1 MWVSIAI
8 IIVGAEICALALILI
23 RRYRQ
28 QRPNRYHKSPIAGDI
43 FGVIGTGFAVILA
56 FVVFGTFES
65 YQRARDDTGIESVAT
80 RQMYYLAEF
89 FQPAYRDQLQ
99 GDLICYGRS
108 VVHIEWPLMAIGQ
121 SSPVVDAWVDRLDR
135 DMVAT
140 PIATNKEI
148 EIFNTWYAREP
159 ERQEGRRGRVAEAT
173 PYVPPFVWATVGL
186 LFVVVVGYEILFAR
200 PKSPLIPQVLGISAV
215 AATMLAGMVIVY
227 VLDAPFADR
236 GAQLA
241 PVRMQATV
249 ATMESSY
256 HAEPATIPCNADGQP
271 TP

>member
-1 MWVSIAI
+1 
-8 IIVGAEICALALILI
+8 
-23 RRYRQ
+23 
-28 QRPNRYHKSPIAGDI
+28 
-43 FGVIGTGFAVILA
+43 
-56 FVVFGTFES
+56 
-65 YQRARDDTGIESVAT
+65 
-80 RQMYYLAEF
+80 
-89 FQPAYRDQLQ
+89 
-99 GDLICYGRS
+99 
-108 VVHIEWPLMAIGQ
+108 
-121 SSPVVDAWVDRLDR
+121 VVDAWVDRLDR

-271 TP
+271 TR

>member
-23 RRYRQ
+23 RRYRE

-65 YQRARDDTGIESVAT
+65 YQRARDDTGIESIAT

-89 FQPAYRDQLQ
+89 VQPAYRDQLQ

-108 VVHIEWPLMAIGQ
+108 VVHIEWPLMATGQ
-121 SSPVVDAWVDRLDR
+121 SSPVVDTWVDRLDR

-140 PIATNKEI
+140 P
-148 EIFNTWYAREP
+148 
-159 ERQEGRRGRVAEAT
+159 
-173 PYVPPFVWATVGL
+173 
-186 LFVVVVGYEILFAR
+186 
-200 PKSPLIPQVLGISAV
+200 
-215 AATMLAGMVIVY
+215 
-227 VLDAPFADR
+227 
-236 GAQLA
+236 
-241 PVRMQATV
+241 
-249 ATMESSY
+249 
-256 HAEPATIPCNADGQP
+256 
-271 TP
+271 

>member
-8 IIVGAEICALALILI
+8 IIVGAEICALAMVLL
-23 RRYRQ
+23 RRYRL

-65 YQRARDDTGIESVAT
+65 YTRARDNTGVESVAT
-80 RQMYYLAEF
+80 RQMYSLAQF
-89 FQPAYRDQLQ
+89 FQPANRDQLQ

-108 VVHIEWPLMAIGQ
+108 VVHIEWPLMASGQ
-121 SSPVVDAWVDRLDR
+121 SSPVVDGWVDRLDR
-135 DMVAT
+135 DMVGT
-140 PIATNKEI
+140 PIATNQEI

-159 ERQEGRRGRVAEAT
+159 ERQEGRRGRLAEAT
-173 PYVPPFVWATVGL
+173 PYVPPFVWATLVL
-186 LFVVVVGYEILFAR
+186 LFILVIGYQILFAR
-200 PKSPLIPQVLGISAV
+200 PTRPLIPQVIGVGAV
-215 AATMLAGMVIVY
+215 GATMLAGIIIVY
-227 VLDAPFADR
+227 ALDAPFADR
-236 GAQLA
+236 GAQLF

-256 HAEPATIPCNADGQP
+256 QAPTGTIPCNAEGQP
-271 TP
+271 TR

>member
-1 MWVSIAI
+1 
-8 IIVGAEICALALILI
+8 
-23 RRYRQ
+23 
-28 QRPNRYHKSPIAGDI
+28 
-43 FGVIGTGFAVILA
+43 VIGTGFAVILA

-215 AATMLAGMVIVY
+215 AATMLAGIVIVY

-271 TP
+271 TR